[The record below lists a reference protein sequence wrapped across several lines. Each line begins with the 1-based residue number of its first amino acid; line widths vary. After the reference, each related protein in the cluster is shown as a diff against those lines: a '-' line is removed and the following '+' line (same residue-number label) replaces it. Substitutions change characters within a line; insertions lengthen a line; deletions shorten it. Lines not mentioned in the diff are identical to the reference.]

1 MGTVL
6 ADTTLSER
14 SVPVAARPYITEEK
28 GAAIMPEEKMRIEH
42 DSMGEIAVPADKYWG
57 AQTERS
63 HENFPIGVG

>member
-28 GAAIMPEEKMRIEH
+28 GAAIIPEEKMRIEH
-42 DSMGEIAVPADKYWG
+42 DSMGWLAVHADKYWS
-57 AQTERS
+57 AQT
-63 HENFPIGVG
+63 